1 MVGGSDDRVE
11 NHESP
16 FTSHQLNHYSQITNH
31 QLTMRLSVI
40 TPAFNEAS
48 NLKALH
54 ERLVAVLDA
63 EGMDWDW
70 LIVDDHSRDETFA
83 VASAIAAADSRV
95 AAVRFAR
102 NTGSHAAI
110 ACGLRYATGDAAVVL
125 AADLQDPPETL
136 PVLIRQWRDGAQMV
150 WAVRRRRLGEE
161 RQALGFARLYYFVM
175 RELVGIRE
183 MPASGA
189 DFFLAD
195 RLVLDQFR
203 RFDERHISVLA
214 LLTWMGFRQ
223 VFVEYDKQPR
233 MSGRSGWSLSKK
245 VTLLLDSIIGFSEF
259 PIRWCSY
266 AGVALLAVSP
276 VVAVASSGLAA
287 LMVGLAGMQLI
298 AIGVVGEYVW
308 RGLDAARRR
317 PLFLIEAAT
326 GPLPARGS
334 VPQAAVE

>member
-1 MVGGSDDRVE
+1 LADDGLS
-11 NHESP
+11 NHK
-16 FTSHQLNHYSQITNH
+16 SQITNH
-31 QLTMRLSVI
+31 KLIMRLSII

-54 ERLVAVLDA
+54 ERLVKVLDG
-63 EGMDWDW
+63 EGVDWDW

-95 AAVRFAR
+95 EAVRFAR
-102 NTGSHAAI
+102 NSGSHAAI

-136 PVLIRQWRDGAQMV
+136 PVLIREWRGGAQVV
-150 WAVRRRRLGEE
+150 WAVRRRRLGE
-161 RQALGFARLYYFVM
+161 RPQRVGFARLYYFVM
-175 RELVGIRE
+175 RELVGMRE
-183 MPASGA
+183 MPATGA

-195 RLVLDQFR
+195 RLVLDEFR
-203 RFDERHISVLA
+203 RFEERHISVLA

-233 MSGRSGWSLSKK
+233 MSGSSGWSVSKK
-245 VTLLLDSIIGFSEF
+245 VTLIIDSIAGFSEF
-259 PIRWCSY
+259 PIRWVSY
-266 AGVALLAVSP
+266 AGLGLLAVSP
-276 VVAVASSGLAA
+276 LAAIGWHGLAA
-287 LMVGLAGMQLI
+287 LMVGLAGLQLV

-308 RGLDAARRR
+308 RALDAARRR

-326 GPLPARGS
+326 GPLPTRGS
-334 VPQAAVE
+334 LPQAAVE